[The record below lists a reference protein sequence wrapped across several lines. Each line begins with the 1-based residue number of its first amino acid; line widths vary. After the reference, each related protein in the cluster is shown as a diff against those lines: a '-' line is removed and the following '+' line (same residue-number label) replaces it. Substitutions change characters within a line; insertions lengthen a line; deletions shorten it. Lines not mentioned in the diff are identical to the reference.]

1 METQSSD
8 APSAALDVAPRRN
21 GSRST
26 IARSVSPAP
35 TGSLEP
41 STGRT
46 LNVNRPAAG
55 RRVPCH
61 HLHDTTT
68 RYGCIAEVL
77 SFLLVC
83 TVCGTARVVETGATS
98 RASSPAPTT
107 GAAPR
112 SATPHEAA
120 RLDRS
125 TLAVAGVATLAYCGR
140 CNAESL

>member
-1 METQSSD
+1 MTTSASIAHQLRRQSIVPVESTT
-8 APSAALDVAPRRN
+8 PPEMTIEQWR
-21 GSRST
+21 SR
-26 IARSVSPAP
+26 
-35 TGSLEP
+35 
-41 STGRT
+41 
-46 LNVNRPAAG
+46 

-68 RYGCIAEVL
+68 RYDCVAEVL

-112 SATPHEAA
+112 SATAHEAGRAGPVDAGGGRRRDA
-120 RLDRS
+120 RLLRPVQRRV
-125 TLAVAGVATLAYCGR
+125 AVARAR
-140 CNAESL
+140 

>member
-1 METQSSD
+1 MTTSSIAHQLRRQSIVPVESTT
-8 APSAALDVAPRRN
+8 PPEMTIEQW
-21 GSRST
+21 RS
-26 IARSVSPAP
+26 S
-35 TGSLEP
+35 
-41 STGRT
+41 
-46 LNVNRPAAG
+46 

-68 RYGCIAEVL
+68 RYDCVAEVL

-98 RASSPAPTT
+98 RASTPAPTT

-120 RLDRS
+120 GLDRS
-125 TLAVAGVATLAYCGR
+125 TLVVAGVATLAYCGR
-140 CNAESL
+140 CNAESP